1 MYPFLESIRLEKHQ
15 LHFLPEHEDRF
26 RRTQQDN
33 WGKVLYQ
40 DLDRI
45 IMENTALPKDHQKY
59 KCRLVYSENGLQ
71 LNFIPYQPRAI
82 KDLKIVEADR
92 LEYSYKST
100 DRSKLDELTK
110 DLPKET
116 EILIFKNGLLTDSSF
131 SNLALFNGHQWDTP
145 ERPLLNGVHRS
156 YLLKTGILRLAK
168 ITLPDLQSYQR
179 IRLINAMMDW
189 HETWELQINKG

>member
-1 MYPFLESIRLEKHQ
+1 MYPFLESIRLEKRQ
-15 LHFLPEHEDRF
+15 LHFLAEHEDRF

-45 IMENTALPKDHQKY
+45 IMENPALPKDHQKY
-59 KCRLVYSENGLQ
+59 KCRLVYSETGLQ
-71 LNFIPYQPRAI
+71 LNFIPYQPRDI
-82 KDLKIVEADR
+82 KYLKIVEADR
-92 LEYSYKST
+92 LEYNYKST

-116 EILIFKNGLLTDSSF
+116 EILIFKNRLLTDSSF
-131 SNLALFNGHQWDTP
+131 SNLALFNGDQWHTP
-145 ERPLLNGVHRS
+145 KSPLLAGVHRS
-156 YLLKTGILRLAK
+156 YLLKRKILK
-168 ITLPDLQSYQR
+168 PVDITAPDLQFYKR

-189 HETWELQINKG
+189 NETWELPINDG

>member
-1 MYPFLESIRLEKHQ
+1 MYPFLESIRLEQ
-15 LHFLPEHEDRF
+15 NRIHFLPEHEQRF
-26 RRTQQDN
+26 RRTQLDN
-33 WGKVLYQ
+33 WDKVIYQ
-40 DLDRI
+40 DLEQI
-45 IMENTALPKDHQKY
+45 ILGHPDLPEDPQKY
-59 KCRLVYSENGLQ
+59 KCRLVYSETDIQ
-71 LNFIPYQPRAI
+71 LNFIPYQPRI
-82 KDLKIVEADR
+82 IQDLKIVEADQLDYR
-92 LEYSYKST
+92 YKST
-100 DRSKLDELTK
+100 DRSKLDELTR